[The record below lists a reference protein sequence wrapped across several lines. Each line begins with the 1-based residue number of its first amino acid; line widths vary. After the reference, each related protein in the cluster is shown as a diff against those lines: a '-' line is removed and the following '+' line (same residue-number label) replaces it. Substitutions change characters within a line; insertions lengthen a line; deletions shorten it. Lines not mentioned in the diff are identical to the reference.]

1 MVNIDGINNGVLPE
15 VESSCQ
21 MRSSPGAN
29 IPLGHSPIMTSASS
43 ASPSLTN
50 MQPSLQGVKV
60 PDENLTPQQR
70 QHREEQLATI
80 RKMQQMLFP
89 EHQSLGMTPEGHLL
103 PGSDGQDPTNP
114 SMGPGPNMDMGQP
127 NEIGGDG
134 MPPGGN
140 GPNMMPTTQMG
151 PNMMPQRPMNMPMP
165 PGGNNSEICFLLIV
179 EIKLF
184 L

>member
-1 MVNIDGINNGVLPE
+1 MVGIDGISNGGPMLPE

-21 MRSSPGAN
+21 MRSSPGST

-43 ASPSLTN
+43 ASPSLAS

-89 EHQSLGMTPEGHLL
+89 EHQGIGINPDNPQGTIHDS
-103 PGSDGQDPTNP
+103 TNY
-114 SMGPGPNMDMGQP
+114 
-127 NEIGGDG
+127 
-134 MPPGGN
+134 
-140 GPNMMPTTQMG
+140 
-151 PNMMPQRPMNMPMP
+151 
-165 PGGNNSEICFLLIV
+165 
-179 EIKLF
+179 
-184 L
+184 